1 MSIKHK
7 QIKMKGG
14 NTNNKTK
21 PSNENID
28 RAKQYIARF
37 NNNSITKK
45 LPRTIYNTNYK
56 ALQELIPH
64 LEYLQNKYSNPGV
77 FARMFK
83 SRKYNKKLNL
93 TQKALT
99 HARKRIDV
107 GKTSKAGLQ
116 SLQGT

>member
-14 NTNNKTK
+14 NANDKTK
-21 PSNENID
+21 PSNDNIG
-28 RAKQYIARF
+28 RAKQYISRF
-37 NNNSITKK
+37 SNNSITKK
-45 LPRTIYNTNYK
+45 LPRTINNTNYK

-64 LEYLQNKYSNPGV
+64 LEYLEKKYSNPGM

-83 SRKYNKKLNL
+83 SGKYKKKLNL

-99 HARKRIDV
+99 HARKRIEV
-107 GKTSKAGLQ
+107 GKTSKR
-116 SLQGT
+116 